1 MHSQQVLFSCIDMF
15 DYCARYILPKL
26 LENLKSDSDIS
37 HDKLKGTLYILQS
50 PRMIHLVTHYMEIA
64 AVAWPAIIAAD
75 HSEKPSIVGLLL
87 KLSQKLTSKFDTL
100 SFRRKV
106 ASLFVYLFWQF
117 FFSEFHI
124 SNQILTHLRPIFHW
138 YRNQVVGFY

>member
-26 LENLKSDSDIS
+26 LKNLKSDSDIS

-50 PRMIHLVTHYMEIA
+50 PRMIHLITHYMEVA

-75 HSEKPSIVGLLL
+75 HSEKPSIVGLLQ
-87 KLSQKLTSKFDTL
+87 KLSQKLTSNFDTL

-106 ASLFVYLFWQF
+106 ASLFIF
-117 FFSEFHI
+117 FNDFFLPDFTSQIREYSFSIHER
-124 SNQILTHLRPIFHW
+124 S
-138 YRNQVVGFY
+138 